1 VRAGIC
7 RARVLGTISD
17 FEFLTEYLTC
27 ERETCTCPG
36 DIELNKYNPKIVK
49 KTL

>member
-1 VRAGIC
+1 MLGI
-7 RARVLGTISD
+7 ISN

-27 ERETCTCPG
+27 PRETSTCSG

-49 KTL
+49 KVL